1 MAPKGPSHIAGEI
14 LVGVFDLEATG
25 KDVIAGCTV
34 IFPKSL
40 FDFRRKVCTWHL
52 FLVM

>member
-1 MAPKGPSHIAGEI
+1 MAPKGPSQIAGEI
-14 LVGVFDLEATG
+14 LAGVFDLEATG

-34 IFPKSL
+34 ILPKSL
-40 FDFRRKVCTWHL
+40 FDFRHEICKRHL